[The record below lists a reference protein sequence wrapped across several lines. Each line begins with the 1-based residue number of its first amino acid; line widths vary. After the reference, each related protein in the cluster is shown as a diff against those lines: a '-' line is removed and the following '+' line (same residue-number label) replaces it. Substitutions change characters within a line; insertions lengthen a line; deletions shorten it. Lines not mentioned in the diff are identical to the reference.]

1 MARKSAYSTGFGSYD
16 IAQPETLAEAR
27 GGLRFAWGR
36 AGAFSLCLA
45 FWAGV
50 AAWACVA
57 LG

>member
-16 IAQPETLAEAR
+16 IAQPEASALAH

-36 AGAFSLCLA
+36 VGAFGLCLA

-50 AAWACVA
+50 ATWACAV